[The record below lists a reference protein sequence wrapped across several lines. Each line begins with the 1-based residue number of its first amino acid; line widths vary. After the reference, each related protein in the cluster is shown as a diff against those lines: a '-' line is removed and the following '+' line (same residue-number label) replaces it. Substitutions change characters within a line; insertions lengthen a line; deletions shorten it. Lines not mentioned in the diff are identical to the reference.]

1 MSEFLHEGVRYAN
14 RGKRRRRH
22 YNVLRT
28 PVAVSRDAPRSTST
42 VNAKARKHVRA
53 DDAQL
58 LHDMHGELTRL
69 RQWTG
74 KLAPRRQ
81 RMSVASNQDSRTVR
95 RAEQRAVRVRR
106 IAAVTVPAVKN
117 MTVTASLPAYTR
129 ARRYIP
135 VVQPPLRAV
144 ASTSRLIPA
153 HALRPHRPGVEPLM
167 QAAHALRPHRPG
179 VEPLMQAARARRS
192 GRLPFVPRAK
202 RVRAQQLLSAVFS
215 KSVRVPRIAA
225 SRRAQQAAAV
235 VAAQPRAE
243 HQAGVTYSAK
253 KRPRGAVAY
262 GVPRSTSLVTPRPLD
277 AADLPRLAATIPSFQ
292 TTGVAAPSMPTNGS
306 YIAETNEDVHVIT
319 RNDRPIASSSEL
331 AASNSARESIRAPRA
346 VGGRVPTV
354 PAAAAGSATAG
365 GGATSA
371 GTRAGGGPQQISG
384 TLRITGTEGLN
395 SWISKVEGKLSR
407 G

>member
-95 RAEQRAVRVRR
+95 RAEQRAARVRR

-144 ASTSRLIPA
+144 ASTSRLIP
-153 HALRPHRPGVEPLM
+153 
-167 QAAHALRPHRPG
+167 AHALRPHRPG

-262 GVPRSTSLVTPRPLD
+262 GVPRSTSLVTPRSLD

-292 TTGVAAPSMPTNGS
+292 TTGVAAPSMPT
-306 YIAETNEDVHVIT
+306 IV
-319 RNDRPIASSSEL
+319 
-331 AASNSARESIRAPRA
+331 
-346 VGGRVPTV
+346 
-354 PAAAAGSATAG
+354 TAM
-365 GGATSA
+365 
-371 GTRAGGGPQQISG
+371 
-384 TLRITGTEGLN
+384 
-395 SWISKVEGKLSR
+395 SWA
-407 G
+407 